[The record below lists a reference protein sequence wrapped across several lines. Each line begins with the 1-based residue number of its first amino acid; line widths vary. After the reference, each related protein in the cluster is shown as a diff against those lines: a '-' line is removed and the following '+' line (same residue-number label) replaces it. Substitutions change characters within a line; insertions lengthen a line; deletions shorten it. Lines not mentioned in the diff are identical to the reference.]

1 MVILNNATLALNLT
15 SVNVCRGNIFLK
27 TELLGFLL
35 QFLPAKIP
43 GEMSHFSLTGH
54 RCQIAHKKSM
64 VFKIQGKK
72 KLEIVDIFLKIF
84 ESCLLSLPFVGLLEE
99 ADLLKIFCF

>member
-1 MVILNNATLALNLT
+1 
-15 SVNVCRGNIFLK
+15 
-27 TELLGFLL
+27 
-35 QFLPAKIP
+35 
-43 GEMSHFSLTGH
+43 
-54 RCQIAHKKSM
+54 M